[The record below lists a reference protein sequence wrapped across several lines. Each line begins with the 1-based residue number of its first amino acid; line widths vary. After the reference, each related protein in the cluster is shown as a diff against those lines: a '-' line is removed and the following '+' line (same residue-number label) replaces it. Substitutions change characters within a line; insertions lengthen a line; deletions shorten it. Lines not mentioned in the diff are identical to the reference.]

1 MTWVQHHTDS
11 EHLAAEAE
19 VAARAGLNE
28 EAKALY
34 SRAAAA
40 ETAAFGEVDPSKP
53 RTLAITAVSAVALRY
68 KAEEYAAAEQLAHKV
83 LGTGALPQFA
93 VMQLQ
98 ALLQAIWS
106 AEIRQRADVKFVG
119 GEVLV
124 AVRGG
129 RVVTGGAPL
138 DLVLSKVETVKSL
151 FYRTTEFIQNL
162 PYRLQGPATSAI
174 QEACRPWLFH
184 AAPSS
189 YQFAVAIEDAAQ
201 GELFGPSM
209 PSTEAITR
217 TFLAILRAAALD
229 PGNALPQ
236 MVPDPQ
242 YRSTFMRLTRN
253 LAPTGKTF
261 SQLQLKSAGDPEWL
275 TLDRDARQSI
285 SRSIRTQFPKETKAE
300 EVEDVLH
307 GVLRGVHL
315 DQDWLELS
323 LEGQHI
329 KIYEIG
335 DAVDD
340 VVGPYVNKPVV
351 VEVVRQ
357 PNGRYRFRDI
367 WGEE

>member
-1 MTWVQHHTDS
+1 MTWAQHHTDS

-19 VAARAGLNE
+19 LAARAGQVE
-28 EAKALY
+28 GAKALY
-34 SRAAAA
+34 RTAAVAEAAAL
-40 ETAAFGEVDPSKP
+40 EEVDPSKN
-53 RTLAITAVSAVALRY
+53 RTLAITAVSAVALWY
-68 KAEEYAAAEQLAHKV
+68 KAEEYAAAEQLAHLV
-83 LGTGALPQFA
+83 LGRGTFPQFA
-93 VMQLQ
+93 VTQLQ

-106 AEIRQRADVKFVG
+106 AQIRQRAGVRFVG

-151 FYRTTEFIQNL
+151 FHRTTEFVQNL
-162 PYRLQGPATSAI
+162 PYRSRGPAAPSI
-174 QEACRPWLFH
+174 QQACRPWLFH

-201 GELFGPSM
+201 GELFGPAM

-229 PGNALPQ
+229 PGVALPQ
-236 MVPDPQ
+236 LVPNPQ
-242 YRSTFMRLTRN
+242 YRSTFMKLTRN
-253 LAPTGKTF
+253 LAPTGNTF
-261 SQLQLKSAGDPEWL
+261 SELQLKSPGDADWL
-275 TLDRDARQSI
+275 TLDRDARESI
-285 SRSIRTQFPKETKAE
+285 TRSIRKQFPRETNTE
-300 EVEDVLH
+300 EVEEVLR

-315 DQDWLELS
+315 DQDWLEIS
-323 LEGQHI
+323 LEGQHVRV
-329 KIYEIG
+329 YEIG

-357 PNGRYRFRDI
+357 PNGKHRFRDI
-367 WGEE
+367 WGQE

>member
-1 MTWVQHHTDS
+1 MTWAQRHTDS

-19 VAARAGLNE
+19 VAARTGRTE
-28 EAKALY
+28 DAKALY
-34 SRAAAA
+34 RRAAAA
-40 ETAAFGEVDPSKP
+40 EIAAFEEIGPSKS
-53 RTLAITAVSAVALRY
+53 RTLAITAVSAVALWY

-83 LGTGALPQFA
+83 LGTATLPQFA
-93 VMQLQ
+93 VAQLQ

-106 AEIRQRADVKFVG
+106 AHVRKSAGVRFVG

-162 PYRLQGPATSAI
+162 PYRPQGPASSAI

-201 GELFGPSM
+201 GELFGPAM
-209 PSTEAITR
+209 PSTEEITR

-242 YRSTFMRLTRN
+242 YRSTFMKLTRN

-261 SQLQLKSAGDPEWL
+261 SQLQLRSAGDAEWL

-285 SRSIRTQFPKETKAE
+285 NRSIRTQFPKETKPE
-300 EVEDVLH
+300 EVEELLR

-323 LEGQHI
+323 IEGQHI

-340 VVGPYVNKPVV
+340 VVGPFVNKPVV
-351 VEVVRQ
+351 VEAVRQ

-367 WGEE
+367 WGED